1 MQPRDHRPDDGRPW
15 RYGCSEASARRRTRP
30 DCRRRRLTWWA
41 CGPARSTAVPSAS
54 TCIPAPSERP
64 STLPAW
70 QAAPCFTEPER
81 AALALVEAATRL
93 ALYQVAVE
101 FSEPVAI

>member
-1 MQPRDHRPDDGRPW
+1 M
-15 RYGCSEASARRRTRP
+15 
-30 DCRRRRLTWWA
+30 
-41 CGPARSTAVPSAS
+41 PSAS

-93 ALYQVAVE
+93 ADRAGSVPDHVWDQAAKHYDEPALAALVTHIATINAWNLLNVTTGQVSGE
-101 FSEPVAI
+101 